1 MSKGF
6 WKPIFCILLIL
17 TYLPVAEAH
26 LGPPGPGPQPKV
38 KEVHVWVDKVVIK
51 SGDVYDGLNNLAEL
65 LLTVNVKHK
74 GHESKENIQ
83 FMSNEFFNWLDVEY
97 GFKPGVIVT
106 LTTYGKETLSGKSIT

>member
-51 SGDVYDGLNNLAEL
+51 SGDVYDGVNNLRNYFL
-65 LLTVNVKHK
+65 QLMLNIKVMRVKRTSNSCPMSSLI
-74 GHESKENIQ
+74 GL
-83 FMSNEFFNWLDVEY
+83 MSNMDSNQA
-97 GFKPGVIVT
+97 
-106 LTTYGKETLSGKSIT
+106 LS